1 MAPSSFLISLSTTS
15 TQNTFTM
22 LSALRPIARPL
33 AGSLRTHIAP
43 TALKF
48 SALRFVSTTKYT
60 TDHEWVTFESETNV
74 GVVGITEYAQ
84 KALGDVV
91 FVELPGEGTE
101 VAQGDSIGAVESVKA
116 ASDIYAPISGVVESI
131 NETLADQPS
140 LLNKSPEKDGWLC
153 KVKLSDPAEFNDL
166 LSSEAYKAHC
176 EGA

>member
-1 MAPSSFLISLSTTS
+1 
-15 TQNTFTM
+15 M

-43 TALKF
+43 KPAAFRF
-48 SALRFVSTTKYT
+48 SALRFASTTKYS
-60 TDHEWVTFESETNV
+60 TDHEWVTFDSDTNV
-74 GVVGITEYAQ
+74 AVVGITDYAQ

-91 FVELPGEGTE
+91 FVELPSEGTE
-101 VAQGDSIGAVESVKA
+101 VAQGDSVGAVESVKA
-116 ASDIYAPISGVVESI
+116 ASDIYAPVSGVVESI

-153 KVKLSDPAEFNDL
+153 KVKLSDPAEFDDL
-166 LSSEAYKAHC
+166 LSPDAYKAHC

>member
-1 MAPSSFLISLSTTS
+1 
-15 TQNTFTM
+15 M

-43 TALKF
+43 KPAAFRF
-48 SALRFVSTTKYT
+48 SALRFASTTKYS
-60 TDHEWVTFESETNV
+60 TDHEW
-74 GVVGITEYAQ
+74 

-91 FVELPGEGTE
+91 FVELPSEGTE
-101 VAQGDSIGAVESVKA
+101 VAQGDSVGAVESVKA
-116 ASDIYAPISGVVESI
+116 ASDIYAPVSGVVESI

-153 KVKLSDPAEFNDL
+153 KVKLSDPAEFDDL
-166 LSSEAYKAHC
+166 LSPDAYKAHC